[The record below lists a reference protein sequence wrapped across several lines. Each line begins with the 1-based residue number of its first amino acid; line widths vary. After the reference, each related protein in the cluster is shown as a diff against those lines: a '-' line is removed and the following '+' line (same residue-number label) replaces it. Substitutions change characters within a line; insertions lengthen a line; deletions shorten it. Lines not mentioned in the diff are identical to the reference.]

1 MMPDAA
7 NPESA
12 PGTPWMDRK
21 IQAEKAC
28 ADVGRSSA
36 NAALVK
42 QVREFAAD
50 PKWEVR
56 KVVAE
61 ALAYLPEAIYRELV
75 AALHGDSN
83 AFVRSAAQ
91 RSVEKRTPVSNL
103 AEATPGKIQQAY
115 DKIASRLGPE
125 AAEAAVDFANKIT
138 ELHLRTAFH
147 DIKNILASFNL
158 DTEELRKAAPEQRR
172 KLDRYEQGCAYLRH
186 LAEMMDKYSEPLTL
200 TLVSEP
206 IAGLIREA
214 QASAVTLV
222 ENDRRVV
229 KGVELSVDAPEDLVV
244 PLSRF
249 HMMMVLT
256 NLIKNGIE
264 AHAISATEIRPGFV
278 SVEVVQQGADA
289 IIVVTDGGRGI
300 SPNDLTKLREF
311 IPGGSSKRKHGSGT
325 GYGLPICRR
334 YVEAHGGSFT
344 IQSKEGEGTRV
355 TFRLPLVATQNS
367 QP

>member
-7 NPESA
+7 NPETA

-28 ADVGRSSA
+28 ADLGR
-36 NAALVK
+36 AAASVKLAK
-42 QVREFAAD
+42 QVREYAAD

-61 ALAYLPEAIYRELV
+61 ALAFLPEAIYRELV
-75 AALHGDSN
+75 TNLHGDSN

-103 AEATPGKIQQAY
+103 AESTPGKIQQAF
-115 DKIASRLGPE
+115 DKIASKHGPE
-125 AAEAAVDFANKIT
+125 AAEDAVDFANKIT

-147 DIKNILASFNL
+147 DIKNILTTFNL
-158 DTEELRKAAPEQRR
+158 DAEELRKAVPEQKR
-172 KLDRYEQGCAYLRH
+172 KLDRYEQGRAYLRH
-186 LAEMMDKYSEPLTL
+186 LAEMMDKYSEPLTIK
-200 TLVSEP
+200 VSPEP
-206 IAGLIREA
+206 LAGIIREA
-214 QASAVTLV
+214 QASAVALV
-222 ENDRRVV
+222 QQDGRTVNGV
-229 KGVELSVDAPEDLVV
+229 KLSVEVPEDLVV

-249 HMMMVLT
+249 HIAMVLT

-264 AHAISATEIRPGFV
+264 AHAISPTETGTGFV
-278 SVEVVQQGADA
+278 SVEVSEQGAD
-289 IIVVTDGGRGI
+289 VVVVVVDAGRGI
-300 SPNDLTKLREF
+300 APTDLTKLREF

-334 YVEAHGGSFT
+334 YVEAHGGSLT
-344 IQSKEGEGTRV
+344 IQSREGEGTRV
-355 TFRLPLVATQNS
+355 TFRLPLNANHNS

>member
-7 NPESA
+7 NPEAA

-28 ADVGRSSA
+28 AELGRAST
-36 NAALVK
+36 NARLAK

-56 KVVAE
+56 KVIAE
-61 ALAYLPEAIYRELV
+61 ALAYLPEAVYRELV
-75 AALHGDSN
+75 ADLHGDSN

-103 AEATPGKIQQAY
+103 AEATPGKIQQAF
-115 DKIASRLGPE
+115 DKITSRLGPE

-138 ELHLRTAFH
+138 DLHLRTAFH
-147 DIKNILASFNL
+147 DLKNILASFNL
-158 DTEELRKAAPEQRR
+158 DADELRKAAPDQKR
-172 KLDRYEQGCAYLRH
+172 KIDRYEQGCAYLRR
-186 LAEMMDKYSEPLTL
+186 LAEMMDKYSEPLTI
-200 TLVSEP
+200 TVTPEP
-206 IAGLIREA
+206 IAEIIREA

-222 ENDRRVV
+222 ENDRRTV
-229 KGVELSVDAPEDLVV
+229 KGVKLSVDAPESLVV

-249 HMMMVLT
+249 HIVMVLT

-264 AHAISATEIRPGFV
+264 AHAVSATEVSAGFV
-278 SVEVVQQGADA
+278 SVEVMQQGSD
-289 IIVVTDGGRGI
+289 VVIAVADGGRGL
-300 SPNDLTKLREF
+300 SPADLIKLREF
-311 IPGGSSKRKHGSGT
+311 IPGGSSKRKLGSGT

-334 YVEAHGGSFT
+334 YVEAHGGGLT
-344 IQSKEGEGTRV
+344 IQSTEGEGTRV
-355 TFRLPLVATQNS
+355 TFRLPLVARQNL